1 MFTLATS
8 DQIATRHANRASFDR
23 TDSADVW
30 SAGNG
35 VTPPGGHP
43 TAIAKGAGM
52 ELRTLAEGMDAAAFI
67 KTQVDEG
74 SDYIK
79 IFQEDGGA
87 LNPKPTLPRFADHRL
102 KQLIDLSHSTGR
114 KAIVHVSKMSDAR
127 DAFQFGADAIAH
139 MWMDQESPTQS
150 AMLSAGF
157 KKIHPDLL
165 ERSLRNVRRLH
176 RAGVTI
182 LAGTDASNPGTA
194 HGPSIHEEMELLVRA
209 GMTPSEA
216 IAASTAKPAA
226 FFGTADRGRI
236 ATGLRADLLLVDGDP
251 TVDIKAT
258 RRIVGIWK
266 NGYPVDRAK
275 LPVIPSMPGAK

>member
-1 MFTLATS
+1 
-8 DQIATRHANRASFDR
+8 
-23 TDSADVW
+23 
-30 SAGNG
+30 
-35 VTPPGGHP
+35 
-43 TAIAKGAGM
+43 
-52 ELRTLAEGMDAAAFI
+52 
-67 KTQVDEG
+67 
-74 SDYIK
+74 
-79 IFQEDGGA
+79 
-87 LNPKPTLPRFADHRL
+87 
-102 KQLIDLSHSTGR
+102 
-114 KAIVHVSKMSDAR
+114 
-127 DAFQFGADAIAH
+127 
-139 MWMDQESPTQS
+139 
-150 AMLSAGF
+150 MLSGGF

-165 ERSLRNVRRLH
+165 DRSLRNVRRLH